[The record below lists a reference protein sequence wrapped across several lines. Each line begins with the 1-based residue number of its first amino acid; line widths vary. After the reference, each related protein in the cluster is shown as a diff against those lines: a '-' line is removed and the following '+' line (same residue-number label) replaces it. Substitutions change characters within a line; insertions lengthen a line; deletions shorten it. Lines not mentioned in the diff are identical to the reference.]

1 MYVILTLLG
10 CKNQRGEKEIV
21 MSQTL
26 KEHDEH
32 EKVSVFFIDQQ
43 QFKLER
49 DEMKVRELLILAS
62 EDPTQT
68 TLALLHGNRQD
79 KLTDLDQTIELK
91 NGMKF
96 AIFHNTP
103 TTVS

>member
-1 MYVILTLLG
+1 MA
-10 CKNQRGEKEIV
+10 
-21 MSQTL
+21 QTL

-43 QFKLER
+43 KFKLER
-49 DEMKVRELLILAS
+49 EEMKVRELLILAG

-68 TLALLHGNRQD
+68 TLALLHGNQQD
-79 KLTDLDQTIELK
+79 KFTDLDQTIELK